1 MNTEVRS
8 YFTFITSKERE
19 GGDQKRG
26 REAAKVVASVMS
38 LVVLYLF
45 VR

>member
-8 YFTFITSKERE
+8 YFTFITSEE
-19 GGDQKRG
+19 GGNQKRG

-45 VR
+45 LR